1 MQLTLAPCQRTE
13 TVVLAGDGISLGAA
27 SHKLVS
33 VQSDR
38 NETQSRGPDGKCSCA
53 CSRLFTVTKNLTA
66 AAAELDEECKSAGF

>member
-1 MQLTLAPCQRTE
+1 MP
-13 TVVLAGDGISLGAA
+13 A

-53 CSRLFTVTKNLTA
+53 LFTVTKNLTA